1 MIAELAAANAAFGV
15 IKETIANGKELYEAG
30 EALAQYFGLKAEIQK
45 KAHEHG
51 YKSDLEAFM
60 ATEQLKEYEDALK
73 QMMIWQG
80 RAGLWT
86 DWLDYQRKMKE
97 SREAAEKAEKA
108 KRLKRKEQIVN
119 LCISI
124 GLGISILSAIGLV
137 IYIFYWLSKQQV
149 TYVVIICNPNSV

>member
-1 MIAELAAANAAFGV
+1 MIAELVAANAAFGV

-30 EALAQYFGLKAEIQK
+30 QALADYFGLKAQIQK

-97 SREAAEKAEKA
+97 SREAAERQEKA
-108 KRLKRKEQIVN
+108 KKIKRKKQIVDW
-119 LCISI
+119 CVGI
-124 GLGISILSAIGLV
+124 GLGISVLSAVGLV
-137 IYIFYWLSKQQV
+137 IYIFYWLSKQ
-149 TYVVIICNPNSV
+149 

>member
-30 EALAQYFGLKAEIQK
+30 QALADYFGLKAEIQK

-86 DWLDYQRKMKE
+86 DWLDYQGR
-97 SREAAEKAEKA
+97 
-108 KRLKRKEQIVN
+108 
-119 LCISI
+119 
-124 GLGISILSAIGLV
+124 
-137 IYIFYWLSKQQV
+137 
-149 TYVVIICNPNSV
+149 

>member
-30 EALAQYFGLKAEIQK
+30 QALADYFGLKAEIQK

-60 ATEQLKEYEDALK
+60 ATEQLKEYEEALK

-97 SREAAEKAEKA
+97 SREAAERQEKA

-119 LCISI
+119 ICISI

-137 IYIFYWLSKQQV
+137 IYIFYWLSKQ
-149 TYVVIICNPNSV
+149 

>member
-15 IKETIANGKELYEAG
+15 IKQTIANGQELYEAG
-30 EALAQYFGLKAEIQK
+30 EALAKYFGLKAEIQK

-60 ATEQLKEYEDALK
+60 ATEQLKEYEEALK

-86 DWLDYQRKMKE
+86 DWLDYQKKMKE
-97 SREAAEKAEKA
+97 SREAAEHQKKA
-108 KRLKRKEQIVN
+108 KRLNRKKQIVN
-119 LCISI
+119 WCVGI

-137 IYIFYWLSKQQV
+137 VYIFYWLSKQG
-149 TYVVIICNPNSV
+149 

>member
-30 EALAQYFGLKAEIQK
+30 QALADYFGLKAQIQK

-97 SREAAEKAEKA
+97 SREAAERQEKA
-108 KRLKRKEQIVN
+108 KKIKRKKQIVD
-119 LCISI
+119 LCIGI
-124 GLGISILSAIGLV
+124 GLGVSVLSAVGLV
-137 IYIFYWLSKQQV
+137 IYIFYWLSKQ
-149 TYVVIICNPNSV
+149 

>member
-30 EALAQYFGLKAEIQK
+30 QALADYFGLKAEIQK

-60 ATEQLKEYEDALK
+60 ATEQLKEYESALK

-97 SREAAEKAEKA
+97 SREAAERQEKA
-108 KRLKRKEQIVN
+108 KKIKRKKQIVDW
-119 LCISI
+119 CVGI
-124 GLGISILSAIGLV
+124 GLGISVLSAIGLV
-137 IYIFYWLSKQQV
+137 IYIFYWLSKQG
-149 TYVVIICNPNSV
+149 

>member
-30 EALAQYFGLKAEIQK
+30 EALAKYFGLKAEIQK

-60 ATEQLKEYEDALK
+60 ATEQLKEYEEALK

-97 SREAAEKAEKA
+97 SREAAERQKKA
-108 KRLKRKEQIVN
+108 KRLNRKKQIVN
-119 LCISI
+119 WCVGI
-124 GLGISILSAIGLV
+124 GLGISILSAVGLV
-137 IYIFYWLSKQQV
+137 IYVFYWLSKQG
-149 TYVVIICNPNSV
+149 

>member
-30 EALAQYFGLKAEIQK
+30 QALADYFGLKAEIQK

-60 ATEQLKEYEDALK
+60 ATEQLKEYEEALK

-86 DWLDYQRKMKE
+86 DWLDYQKKMKE
-97 SREAAEKAEKA
+97 SREAAERTEKA
-108 KRLKRKEQIVN
+108 KKAKRKKQIVDW
-119 LCISI
+119 CVGI
-124 GLGISILSAIGLV
+124 GLGVSVLSAIGLV
-137 IYIFYWLSKQQV
+137 IYIFYWLSEQ
-149 TYVVIICNPNSV
+149 

>member
-30 EALAQYFGLKAEIQK
+30 QALADYFGLKAEIQK

-60 ATEQLKEYEDALK
+60 ATEQLKEYEDTLK

-108 KRLKRKEQIVN
+108 KKAKRKKQIVDW
-119 LCISI
+119 CVGI
-124 GLGISILSAIGLV
+124 GLGIGILSAIGLV
-137 IYIFYWLSKQQV
+137 GYIFYWISKQG
-149 TYVVIICNPNSV
+149 

>member
-30 EALAQYFGLKAEIQK
+30 QALADYFGLKAQIQK

-51 YKSDLEAFM
+51 YKSDLQAFM

-97 SREAAEKAEKA
+97 SREAAERAEKA
-108 KRLKRKEQIVN
+108 KKIKRKKQIVD
-119 LCISI
+119 LCIGI
-124 GLGISILSAIGLV
+124 GLGVSVLSAVGLV
-137 IYIFYWLSKQQV
+137 IYIFYWLSKQ
-149 TYVVIICNPNSV
+149 

>member
-30 EALAQYFGLKAEIQK
+30 QALADYFGLKAEIQK

-86 DWLDYQRKMKE
+86 DWLGYQSKMKE
-97 SREAAEKAEKA
+97 SREAVERQEKA
-108 KRLKRKEQIVN
+108 KKIKRKKQIVN
-119 LCISI
+119 WCVGI
-124 GLGISILSAIGLV
+124 GLGISILSAVGVV
-137 IYIFYWLSKQQV
+137 IYIFYWLSKQ
-149 TYVVIICNPNSV
+149 

>member
-30 EALAQYFGLKAEIQK
+30 QALADYFGLKAQIQK

-51 YKSDLEAFM
+51 YKSDLQAFM
-60 ATEQLKEYEDALK
+60 ATEQLKEYEDTLK

-86 DWLDYQRKMKE
+86 DWLDYQSKMKE
-97 SREAAEKAEKA
+97 SREAAERAEKA
-108 KRLKRKEQIVN
+108 KKIKRKKQIVD
-119 LCISI
+119 LCIGI
-124 GLGISILSAIGLV
+124 GLGVSVLSAVGLV
-137 IYIFYWLSKQQV
+137 IYIFYWLSKQ
-149 TYVVIICNPNSV
+149 

>member
-1 MIAELAAANAAFGV
+1 MIAELAAANVAFGV

-30 EALAQYFGLKAEIQK
+30 QALADYFGLKAEIQK

-60 ATEQLKEYEDALK
+60 ATEQLKEYEEALK

-86 DWLDYQRKMKE
+86 DWLDYQKKMKD

-108 KRLKRKEQIVN
+108 KKAKRKKQITDWCVG
-119 LCISI
+119 I
-124 GLGISILSAIGLV
+124 GLGISVLTAVGLV
-137 IYIFYWLSKQQV
+137 IYVFYWLSKQG
-149 TYVVIICNPNSV
+149 

>member
-15 IKETIANGKELYEAG
+15 IKQTIANGKELYEAG
-30 EALAQYFGLKAEIQK
+30 DALADYFGLKATIQK

-51 YKSDLEAFM
+51 YKSDLQAFM
-60 ATEQLKEYEDALK
+60 ATERLKEYENTLK

-86 DWLDYQRKMKE
+86 DWLNYQSKMKE

-108 KRLKRKEQIVN
+108 KKAQRKKQIMDWC
-119 LCISI
+119 LCIT
-124 GLGISILSAIGLV
+124 LGISILSAVGLV
-137 IYIFYWLSKQQV
+137 IYIFYWLSKQG
-149 TYVVIICNPNSV
+149 

>member
-30 EALAQYFGLKAEIQK
+30 QALADYFGLKAQIQK

-60 ATEQLKEYEDALK
+60 ATEQLKEYEDTLK

-97 SREAAEKAEKA
+97 SREAAERQEKA
-108 KRLKRKEQIVN
+108 KKIKRKKQIVD
-119 LCISI
+119 LCIGI
-124 GLGISILSAIGLV
+124 GLGISVLSAVGLV
-137 IYIFYWLSKQQV
+137 IYIFYWLSKQ
-149 TYVVIICNPNSV
+149 

>member
-30 EALAQYFGLKAEIQK
+30 EALAKYFGLKAEIQK

-60 ATEQLKEYEDALK
+60 ATEQLKEYEEALK

-97 SREAAEKAEKA
+97 SREAAERQEKA
-108 KRLKRKEQIVN
+108 KRLNRKKQIVN
-119 LCISI
+119 WCVGI

-137 IYIFYWLSKQQV
+137 IYIFYWLSKQG
-149 TYVVIICNPNSV
+149 